1 MNTKEALNIFEF
13 PTLDDV
19 KKLPDEIELIPCE
32 DMFVGFDGRVFRA
45 LDKVA
50 IANNTNSKL
59 KYVVIDEN
67 HKTDYTSGTGASVEA
82 MGWMSDFFV
91 KEDNSLWAKVEWTKA
106 GAEKILS
113 KAYKYISPVYQI
125 DKSANII
132 SILRAAITNN
142 PNLNLTALNN
152 KNNNNTNKKG
162 KEDNMPDEKELAELK
177 IALNDAKLKNGELE
191 RALNEANARVQQ
203 ANSKNEELEK
213 ALNSVNELTAKNKEL
228 EKSLNEANAKLGELS
243 KQSAEKE
250 ALSIVEKAINDGK
263 IAPSTKEVYIAL
275 CMEEG
280 GIERFNKIMENTP
293 SAGIFKELNLNKGAE
308 GSKTELNE
316 ADKKM
321 AKAMGYSEE
330 EYKAIQEKGK

>member
-1 MNTKEALNIFEF
+1 MNTREAINNIE
-13 PTLDDV
+13 LDTESN
-19 KKLPDEIELIPCE
+19 KLPFEIELIPSE

-91 KEDNSLWAKVEWTKA
+91 KEDNSLWAKVEWTQA
-106 GAEKILS
+106 GAEKIS
-113 KAYKYISPVYQI
+113 NKSYKYISPVYQI

-142 PNLNLTALNN
+142 PNLNLKALNN
-152 KNNNNTNKKG
+152 KNDDNDIKNKKEG
-162 KEDNMPDEKELAELK
+162 GNMPEEKELQELK
-177 IALNDAKLKNGELE
+177 LALNDAKLKNGELE
-191 RALNEANARVQQ
+191 RAINEKDAKL
-203 ANSKNEELEK
+203 SELEK
-213 ALNSVNELTAKNKEL
+213 SLNSKVAEAEAKNKEL
-228 EKSLNEANAKLGELS
+228 EKALNEANAKLSELS
-243 KQSAEKE
+243 KATAERE
-250 ALSIVEKAINDGK
+250 ALSIVEKAINGGK

-280 GIERFNKIMENTP
+280 GVEKFNKIMENTP

-308 GSKTELNE
+308 GNKTELNE
-316 ADKKM
+316 ADKQM

-330 EYKAIQEKGK
+330 EYKAIQEKGA

>member
-1 MNTKEALNIFEF
+1 MNTKVAINNLEINLSD
-13 PTLDDV
+13 TS
-19 KKLPDEIELIPCE
+19 LPKEIELIPSE

-91 KEDNSLWAKVEWTKA
+91 KEDNSLWAKVEWTQA

-113 KAYKYISPVYQI
+113 KSYKYISPVYQI

-152 KNNNNTNKKG
+152 KNDNDNYKNKNEG
-162 KEDNMPDEKELAELK
+162 GNMPENEKELQELK
-177 IALNDAKLKNGELE
+177 LALNEAKLKNGELE
-191 RALNEANARVQQ
+191 RTINERDVKL
-203 ANSKNEELEK
+203 SELEK
-213 ALNSVNELTAKNKEL
+213 SLNSKVAEAEAKNKEL
-228 EKSLNEANAKLGELS
+228 EKALNEANAKLLEIS
-243 KQSAEKE
+243 KATAERE
-250 ALSIVEKAINDGK
+250 ALSVVEKAINDGK
-263 IAPSTKEVYIAL
+263 IAPSTKDVYIAL

-280 GIERFNKIMENTP
+280 GVEKFNKIMESTP
-293 SAGIFKELNLNKGAE
+293 SAGIFKELNLNKGIDE
-308 GSKTELNE
+308 NKTELNE

-321 AKAMGYSEE
+321 ARAMGYSEE
-330 EYKAIQEKGK
+330 EYKAIQEKGA

>member
-1 MNTKEALNIFEF
+1 MNTREAINNIE
-13 PTLDDV
+13 LDTESN
-19 KKLPDEIELIPCE
+19 KLPFEIELIPSE

-91 KEDNSLWAKVEWTKA
+91 KEDNSLWAKVEWTQA
-106 GAEKILS
+106 GAEKILNKS
-113 KAYKYISPVYQI
+113 YKYISPVYQI

-142 PNLNLTALNN
+142 PNLNLKALNN
-152 KNNNNTNKKG
+152 KNDDNDIKNKKEG
-162 KEDNMPDEKELAELK
+162 GNMPEEKELQELK
-177 IALNDAKLKNGELE
+177 LALNDAKLKNGELE
-191 RALNEANARVQQ
+191 RAINEKGAKL
-203 ANSKNEELEK
+203 SELEK
-213 ALNSVNELTAKNKEL
+213 SLNSKVAEAEAKNKEL
-228 EKSLNEANAKLGELS
+228 EKALNEANAKLSELS
-243 KQSAEKE
+243 KATAERE

-280 GIERFNKIMENTP
+280 GVEKFNKIMENTP

-308 GSKTELNE
+308 GNKTELNE
-316 ADKKM
+316 ADKRM

-330 EYKAIQEKGK
+330 EYKAIQEKGA

>member
-1 MNTKEALNIFEF
+1 MNTREAINNIE
-13 PTLDDV
+13 LDTESN
-19 KKLPDEIELIPCE
+19 KLPFEIELIPSE

-91 KEDNSLWAKVEWTKA
+91 KEDNSLWAKVEWTQA
-106 GAEKILS
+106 GAEKIS
-113 KAYKYISPVYQI
+113 NKSYKYISPVYQI

-142 PNLNLTALNN
+142 PNLNLKALNN
-152 KNNNNTNKKG
+152 KNDDNDIKNKKEG
-162 KEDNMPDEKELAELK
+162 GNMPEEKELQELK
-177 IALNDAKLKNGELE
+177 LALNDAKLKNGELE
-191 RALNEANARVQQ
+191 RAINEKDAKVAE
-203 ANSKNEELEK
+203 AE
-213 ALNSVNELTAKNKEL
+213 AKNKEL
-228 EKSLNEANAKLGELS
+228 EKALNEANAKLSELS
-243 KQSAEKE
+243 KATAERE
-250 ALSIVEKAINDGK
+250 ALSIVEKAINGGK

-280 GIERFNKIMENTP
+280 GVEKFNKIMENTP

-308 GSKTELNE
+308 GNKTELNE
-316 ADKKM
+316 ADKQM

-330 EYKAIQEKGK
+330 EYKAIQEKGA